1 MSALVTGNAGL
12 IGSHVCQRLLDR
24 GDTGSGVD
32 GVNA

>member
-24 GDTGSGVD
+24 GDTGAASM
-32 GVNA
+32 A